1 MSTED
6 VPTFGTTNYATA
18 LAQAQGMQLMGPAVQ
33 STALYGNQYVKY
45 VNPRRVNFGVPMDSR
60 DATPSLREQFEKSLE
75 MEPKVAETII
85 TRLVKVF
92 IVDPDLSL
100 KVEDRMLYRGPE
112 MLTEATDQELFYA
125 LDLGSILAKH
135 NELRIKTKDKK
146 IKILADGTVTYLEP
160 ARFRD
165 LKMQVVELARF

>member
-1 MSTED
+1 MSTGD

-33 STALYGNQYVKY
+33 STALYGNQYF
-45 VNPRRVNFGVPMDSR
+45 NPRP
-60 DATPSLREQFEKSLE
+60 PSLREQLEKSLE